1 MSDTWNDEDTTN
13 GYDWNAYEDY
23 MDDLYEYD
31 GENDLD
37 EFEVQCQR
45 EADEANG
52 VWQVVEPD
60 PWAYGLGEWAYCDPP
75 F

>member
-1 MSDTWNDEDTTN
+1 MSETWSNEQAFESF
-13 GYDWNAYEDY
+13 DWNAYEDY

-31 GENDLD
+31 GQNDLD

-45 EADEANG
+45 EADDANG
-52 VWQVVEPD
+52 VWAEDD
-60 PWAYGLGEWAYCDPP
+60 PWVEFIPDSDPP